1 MHLNWAIYNVCDL
14 NIDPHVCFFP
24 ILSQDRARPIPLAQP
39 EACPRCSERP
49 VFTRSPHR
57 SRNGYTVC
65 MRGVIEKVQQGNN
78 LLYLVGD
85 YNISLLNV
93 VSYSFTADFN
103 DTVYSYGLVPLI
115 THPARMTETLATQID
130 NIFTNKSIS
139 YDESMNG
146 ILVSDIS
153 EHYTIFHI
161 DRILKH
167 NTINVSYLR
176 RDYSEKNKRNK
187 SFLDWQDV
195 YSAANAQHSFSL
207 FHKKLRDLHDSHFP
221 EKSIT
226 KRYFTRK
233 PWLVSCLWDA
243 IRNKNKLCYKWIRIE
258 CMRTRIECELNGN
271 QSCKLLRAAETKHY
285 ADRNSE

>member
-1 MHLNWAIYNVCDL
+1 MTTETSNAPKLSNYNVCDL
-14 NIDPHVCFFP
+14 NIDPHVSFFP

-39 EACPRCSERP
+39 EACPRCNERP

-93 VSYSFTADFN
+93 DSYNLTADFN
-103 DTVYSYGLVPLI
+103 DTIYSYGLVPLI
-115 THPARMTETLATQID
+115 TRPTRMTETSATLID

-139 YDESMNG
+139 YDESMYG

-153 EHYTIFHI
+153 EHYTIFHN
-161 DRILKH
+161 DKILKH
-167 NTINVSYLR
+167 KTINVSYLR
-176 RDYSEKNKRNK
+176 WYYSEKNKRNK
-187 SFLDWQDV
+187 SVLVWQDV
-195 YSAANAQHSFSL
+195 HSAANAQHAFSL

-233 PWLVSCLWDA
+233 PWLVSCLWAA
-243 IRNKNKLCYKWIRIE
+243 IRKKNKLWYIINKS
-258 CMRTRIECELNGN
+258 ELNA
-271 QSCKLLRAAETKHY
+271 CKQAKNA
-285 ADRNSE
+285 S